1 MKTLIAL
8 AILAS
13 LSACGNLA
21 GKSAAYQAEHQRAYA
36 AAIDGKPGGMDAVMW
51 ANYLAHEAAEAK
63 HGK

>member
-21 GKSAAYQAEHQRAYA
+21 GKSAEYKAVHDRVFWAELSGGGSDGSAQA
-36 AAIDGKPGGMDAVMW
+36 W
-51 ANYLAHEAAEAK
+51 ANYKAHEAAEK
-63 HGK
+63 QVGK

>member
-1 MKTLIAL
+1 MKTIIAAL
-8 AILAS
+8 AVLAIAGCS
-13 LSACGNLA
+13 NIS

>member
-8 AILAS
+8 AILVS
-13 LSACGNLA
+13 LSACSNLS